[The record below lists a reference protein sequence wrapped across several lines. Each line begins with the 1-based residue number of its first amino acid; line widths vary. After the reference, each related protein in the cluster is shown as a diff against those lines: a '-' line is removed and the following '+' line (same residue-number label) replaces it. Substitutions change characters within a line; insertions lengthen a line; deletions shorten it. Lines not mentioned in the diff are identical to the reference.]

1 MLNSLKGWEEDISL
15 QNRGKRQFLDRWTE
29 LWGTTKSLY
38 RLTNVKSEIFVR
50 CSNSMGRNSRVPY
63 FHKSIHSSSVS
74 SLKAALAF
82 SGSYRVYRLNS
93 WTRDSKR
100 MRDFCLAFLH
110 PWKIHLGLFARLL
123 NGVCRWLCNYFVNT
137 PIGLLFSLFPFFP
150 WACSMVVALTN
161 VWFSFPMNYM
171 HCDRV
176 FSRFSSID
184 MGEEIVCGL
193 SESFLCFKR
202 ILEGQVE

>member
-1 MLNSLKGWEEDISL
+1 MFRSKIVENDNFWIAE
-15 QNRGKRQFLDRWTE
+15 QRTE
-29 LWGTTKSLY
+29 LRGSTKSLY
-38 RLTNVKSEIFVR
+38 ALTNVKSEIFLR

-63 FHKSIHSSSVS
+63 FLKSIHSSSVS

-82 SGSYRVYRLNS
+82 SGSYPVYRLNS

-137 PIGLLFSLFPFFP
+137 PIGLLFFPFPLF
-150 WACSMVVALTN
+150 SMGVFHGRCVDERMAFFSNELYAL
-161 VWFSFPMNYM
+161 W
-171 HCDRV
+171 
-176 FSRFSSID
+176 SRLLSI
-184 MGEEIVCGL
+184 
-193 SESFLCFKR
+193 
-202 ILEGQVE
+202 

>member
-1 MLNSLKGWEEDISL
+1 MFRSKIVENDNFWIAE
-15 QNRGKRQFLDRWTE
+15 QRTE
-29 LWGTTKSLY
+29 LWATTKSLY
-38 RLTNVKSEIFVR
+38 TLTNVKSEIFVR

-63 FHKSIHSSSVS
+63 FPKSIHSSSVS

-82 SGSYRVYRLNS
+82 SRSYRVYRLNS

-137 PIGLLFSLFPFFP
+137 PIGLLFPFSPFFHGRVP
-150 WACSMVVALTN
+150 WSLRWRTYGFLFQWIIRTVIASSFDLVV
-161 VWFSFPMNYM
+161 W
-171 HCDRV
+171 
-176 FSRFSSID
+176 IW
-184 MGEEIVCGL
+184 G
-193 SESFLCFKR
+193 KR
-202 ILEGQVE
+202 